1 MKRRIVRAVLI
12 SVVGIGVPAVFLR
25 SGGRVALD
33 DLIEVGRLSSRALP
47 GLLQRIRSF
56 HRVVT
61 RDGKKLLEVSAKEAR
76 YYSDETTIEII
87 EPKIVF
93 FDDGQPVG
101 EISGASGRAALDG
114 NDITSIVMHGGVRF
128 RLAQFTLETD
138 ELAYD
143 RLPTR
148 RSPASRASRT
158 SPCFA
163 LRRSAVTVDLR
174 ARTLRLDANGAM
186 SLRRLEDATSGYA

>member
-12 SVVGIGVPAVFLR
+12 SVVVIGVPAVFLR

-114 NDITSIVMHGGVRF
+114 NDITSIVMRGGVRF

-138 ELAYD
+138 ELSYD
-143 RLPTR
+143 RTR
-148 RSPASRASRT
+148 DRIAASGPSSVT
-158 SPCFA
+158 SPELT
-163 LRRSAVTVDLR
+163 LRGSDITVDLR
-174 ARTLRLDANGAM
+174 ARTLRVEANVEM
-186 SLRRLEDATSGYA
+186 SLRKLEDANS